1 MTIRED
7 KRIECPHER
16 CKAPV
21 FLVRLGSNLDQKL
34 LDAESVSWQDGGRIK
49 LLDAT
54 PIDSP
59 LPFARRIVHAGKAF
73 GVEHLYR
80 LHDETCKAHQRRAR
94 QKATS
99 S

>member
-1 MTIRED
+1 MSIRED
-7 KRIECPHER
+7 KTIECPHER

-21 FLVRLGSNLDQKL
+21 LLVRLGPKLEQKL
-34 LDAESVSWQDGGRIK
+34 IDAESVSWQDGGRIK

-59 LPFARRIVHAGKAF
+59 LPFARRIAHAGKAF
-73 GVEHLYR
+73 GARELYR
-80 LHDETCKAHQRRAR
+80 LHDETCKEHQKRAR